1 MNVDRI
7 LHLYWRTKKK
17 RVRKKNLTRFG
28 KWMERRD
35 EEARRSWLT

>member
-17 RVRKKNLTRFG
+17 RTRKKNLTRFG
-28 KWMERRD
+28 KWMEKHAK
-35 EEARRSWLT
+35 EARRSCLT